1 MFRKW
6 TAFLTVFVFCCS
18 MLGPVYAAG
27 EPPVVARISSVERM
41 LYGAVQTGAIL
52 ERVTKL
58 ENEIYGLETEGA
70 ILDRVD
76 RLHAEVFDNAN
87 GQASFLTK
95 INAIE
100 WLFKNEVTSAPIK
113 TRVENLETQLE
124 GNPKEGTLSER
135 ITALSQLAFPEGVI
149 EVADRAVPAETLI
162 KIKLLTPLDSETTG
176 VGNEV
181 RYQVAEDV
189 VLDGSLVFAAGA
201 EGSGVVA
208 KVSEAQNFGR
218 NAKLEVDFQT
228 ITALDG
234 RIVDTV
240 LGEKAKE
247 ETERLAVAAG
257 ATVAGLALL
266 GPVGIVAGAF
276 VKGKDIKIPAGTEMY
291 IQTKTDV
298 IVYGILTNVS
308 SN

>member
-6 TAFLTVFVFCCS
+6 TAFLTVFVFCFS
-18 MLGPVYAAG
+18 MLGSVYAAG
-27 EPPVVARISSVERM
+27 EPPVVARISSVERA
-41 LYGAVQTGAIL
+41 LYGVEQTGAIL

-58 ENEIYGLETEGA
+58 ETEIYGLETEGGA

-76 RLHAEVFDNAN
+76 RLHEEVLGNAN

-100 WLFKNEVTSAPIK
+100 WLFKNEVTSVPIK
-113 TRVENLETQLE
+113 ARVEGLETKLE

-135 ITALSQLAFPEGVI
+135 ITALCQLAFPSGVI
-149 EVADRAVPAETLI
+149 EVADRAVPADTLI

-276 VKGKDIKIPAGTEMY
+276 VKGKNIKIPVGSEMY
-291 IQTKTDV
+291 IQTKTDA
-298 IVYGILTNVS
+298 IVYGILTNQ
-308 SN
+308 